1 VKWFRI
7 IIVFSFL
14 GGKVLKQ
21 HQLDVLNV
29 YASVAFAPGASVGVP
44 ITTGYGAL
52 RDKSAGYIDS
62 ISGWSG
68 SVLLMAGFGGGIVF
82 SVTGIIA
89 SEVNI
94 GGSMG
99 ITASYGYTWYVGNVY
114 E

>member
-1 VKWFRI
+1 
-7 IIVFSFL
+7 
-14 GGKVLKQ
+14 
-21 HQLDVLNV
+21 
-29 YASVAFAPGASVGVP
+29 
-44 ITTGYGAL
+44 
-52 RDKSAGYIDS
+52 
-62 ISGWSG
+62 
-68 SVLLMAGFGGGIVF
+68 MAGFGGGIVF